1 MKKILLGLASVLIY
15 IMPANAE
22 LTRSV
27 GITAVSSTIDSTV
40 TDDIDSNGTI
50 DTTKNISNDI
60 AYGSIFIE
68 VTNENVG
75 PGSLTFGLDV
85 IPGSAEFESRS
96 VSQQA

>member
-1 MKKILLGLASVLIY
+1 MCIRDR
-15 IMPANAE
+15 ANAE
-22 LTRSV
+22 LTRSI

-40 TDDIDSNGTI
+40 TDDIDSNGTV

-75 PGSLTFGLDV
+75 PGSLTFGLDL
-85 IPGSAEFESRS
+85 IP
-96 VSQQA
+96 